1 MPSNFLQI
9 YCGLSVWHLWSPWNS
24 VQVSVQELE
33 EFLKTAWR
41 ATGQLDGASSSH
53 LQGSPSQGWFLS
65 PKKNESESGEWK
77 SWLKAQHSK
86 NKDHGIRSHHFMAN
100 RWRNSGNSSRLY
112 YFFWLQNHCR
122 WWLQPWNLKTLLGRK
137 VTTNLDSILK
147 SRVITLPTKGP
158 SSQGYGFSSGHVWM
172 WELDCEDSWAPKNWC
187 FWTVVLEKTLESP
200 LDCKEI

>member
-86 NKDHGIRSHHFMAN
+86 NKDHGIQSHHFMGN
-100 RWRNSGNSSRLY
+100 RWGNSGNSVRL
-112 YFFWLQNHCR
+112 FFWTPKSLQMVTAAMK
-122 WWLQPWNLKTLLGRK
+122 LKYAYSLEEKLWHKIAYWKAETLLCQQRS
-137 VTTNLDSILK
+137 V
-147 SRVITLPTKGP
+147 
-158 SSQGYGFSSGHVWM
+158 
-172 WELDCEDSWAPKNWC
+172 
-187 FWTVVLEKTLESP
+187 
-200 LDCKEI
+200 

>member
-9 YCGLSVWHLWSPWNS
+9 YCGLSVWHLRSPWNS

-86 NKDHGIRSHHFMAN
+86 NKDHGIQSHHFMGN
-100 RWRNSGNSSRLY
+100 RWGNSGNRDRW
-112 YFFWLQNHCR
+112 FFWGWEARIVNIQKWLILLQLLSGR
-122 WWLQPWNLKTLLGRK
+122 ATLVKLFFMR
-137 VTTNLDSILK
+137 N
-147 SRVITLPTKGP
+147 
-158 SSQGYGFSSGHVWM
+158 
-172 WELDCEDSWAPKNWC
+172 SW
-187 FWTVVLEKTLESP
+187 VLFP
-200 LDCKEI
+200 R